1 MCSSDLEGIVNA
13 TTITKLITSPL
24 DRAVFYQPEIGASHQ
39 CAITFLMDCSGSMQK
54 HSHKLRDQ
62 DKAAFNKLA
71 QAQFSSVFTSENVTS
86 QTVLE
91 NLNAVVASDAQLA
104 SYTLS

>member
-1 MCSSDLEGIVNA
+1 MSQGEGETLA
-13 TTITKLITSPL
+13 TL
-24 DRAVFYQPEIGASHQ
+24 AEVWGVA
-39 CAITFLMDCSGSMQK
+39 
-54 HSHKLRDQ
+54 DQ

-91 NLNAVVASDAQLA
+91 NLNTVVASDAKLA